1 MHVNYL
7 LTFKGKM
14 AYLFG
19 VSPTFLYFCRQM
31 MKQQYTLLYI
41 FLLPCLLMVGT
52 LCACS
57 GDKKQM
63 QQQLLS
69 LQSKFEKG
77 TLSSKDFSLAD
88 SLVRCYEGR
97 ENRDEALSL
106 LITGDIYKTS
116 GDYSTSLD
124 YYLKANKV
132 SENLDD
138 LLLQIWINRGQG
150 DLYFEQG
157 MYSECIE
164 YYRKSYAAALQRRD
178 TLRIALGAYSMARVY
193 MIKNDVDSILFY
205 LNQDIELATK
215 INNDDVLRAAQST
228 LADIYTQIG
237 EYYKAEAL
245 MVHDQRDEHI
255 WAYWHLAQHHTDS
268 AYWYFSRIIEN
279 KPWKTKVEYLPILA
293 KLEEERGN
301 REHSLSLYRDLAAA
315 KDSLQVHS
323 QVEKTR
329 KVKILHEFNQ
339 IKQERDEA
347 QEQSKVRGIAIS
359 LICLVVA
366 IVALTAYS
374 AWKRY
379 REQKERELT
388 QERLLRQEEERIRHQ
403 SVRQIEENKQK
414 IAQLEQQLAEARQR
428 NDIEAADRIRLDA
441 EMLTAENQSIEATQ
455 RRREYALKEFQKTDI
470 YMKLKLHSGEEDV
483 RMSEDEWQQLA
494 QHLDEIYDDFTHRL
508 LALVNMTDV
517 ELKACYLLKL
527 DVSPIM
533 MSTLLCR
540 SKSAVT
546 MLRKRLYEKITHKDG
561 TAKQLD
567 EFILGF

>member
-1 MHVNYL
+1 MHVVVNYL

-19 VSPTFLYFCRQM
+19 VSPTFLYFCSQM
-31 MKQQYTLLYI
+31 MKRQYTLLYI

-88 SLVRCYEGR
+88 SLVRCYEGQG
-97 ENRDEALSL
+97 NRNEALSYIL
-106 LITGDIYKTS
+106 LGNIYKTS

-157 MYSECIE
+157 MYSDCIN
-164 YYRKSYAAALQRRD
+164 YYKTSYAAALQRRD

-359 LICLVVA
+359 LICLVAA

-379 REQKERELT
+379 RQKKELELA
-388 QERLLRQEEERIRHQ
+388 QEIHLRQEEEQ
-403 SVRQIEENKQK
+403 KSKQILASLQHNHLTLGK
-414 IAQLEQQLAEARQR
+414 LEQSPLYERIKFNAGKEHFRLTDEEWQELATLI
-428 NDIEAADRIRLDA
+428 DDA
-441 EMLTAENQSIEATQ
+441 YGQFTQ
-455 RRREYALKEFQKTDI
+455 RLRNLYGGISEY
-470 YMKLKLHSGEEDV
+470 
-483 RMSEDEWQQLA
+483 
-494 QHLDEIYDDFTHRL
+494 
-508 LALVNMTDV
+508 
-517 ELKACYLLKL
+517 ELQICYLVKL
-527 DVSPIM
+527 DISSVNIGKM
-533 MSTLLCR
+533 LC
-540 SKSAVT
+540 KSNAAIG
-546 MLRKRLYEKITHKDG
+546 MARKRIYKKLTGKDG
-561 TAKQLD
+561 TASQFND
-567 EFILGF
+567 FIQSL

>member
-7 LTFKGKM
+7 LTYEGKN

-31 MKQQYTLLYI
+31 MKRQNTLLYI

-88 SLVRCYEGR
+88 SLVRCYEGQG
-97 ENRDEALSL
+97 NRDEALSL

-138 LLLQIWINRGQG
+138 LLLKIWVNREEG

-157 MYSECIE
+157 MYSDCIN
-164 YYRKSYAAALQRRD
+164 YYKTSYAAAQNSGD
-178 TLRIALGAYSMARVY
+178 TLRIALASMNMGRVF

-205 LNQDIELATK
+205 LKQDIELATK
-215 INNDDVLRAAQST
+215 VSKADNEDVIRVAKSM
-228 LADIYTQIG
+228 LADIYIQIE
-237 EYYKAEAL
+237 EYDKAKAL
-245 MVHDQRDEHI
+245 LTREQRDDYN
-255 WAYWHLAQHHTDS
+255 WAYWHLGQHHTDS

-347 QEQSKVRGIAIS
+347 QEQSEVRGIAIS

-379 REQKERELT
+379 REKKELELA
-388 QERLLRQEEERIRHQ
+388 QEIHLRQEEEQ
-403 SVRQIEENKQK
+403 KSKQILASLQHNHLTLGK
-414 IAQLEQQLAEARQR
+414 LEQSPLFERIKFNAGKEHFRLTDEEWQELATLI
-428 NDIEAADRIRLDA
+428 DDA
-441 EMLTAENQSIEATQ
+441 YGQFTQ
-455 RRREYALKEFQKTDI
+455 RLRNLYGGISEY
-470 YMKLKLHSGEEDV
+470 
-483 RMSEDEWQQLA
+483 
-494 QHLDEIYDDFTHRL
+494 
-508 LALVNMTDV
+508 
-517 ELKACYLLKL
+517 ELQICYLVKL
-527 DVSPIM
+527 DISSVNIGKM
-533 MSTLLCR
+533 LC
-540 SKSAVT
+540 KSNAAIG
-546 MLRKRLYEKITHKDG
+546 MARKRLYKKLTGKDG
-561 TAKQLD
+561 TASQFND
-567 EFILGF
+567 FIQSL